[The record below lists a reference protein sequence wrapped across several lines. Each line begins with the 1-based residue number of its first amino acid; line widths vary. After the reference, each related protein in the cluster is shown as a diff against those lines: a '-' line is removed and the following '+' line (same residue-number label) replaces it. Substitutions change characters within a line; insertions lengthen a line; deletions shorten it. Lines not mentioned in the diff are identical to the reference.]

1 MWRAIGVDPTK
12 LTASMSGCSRMRS
25 TASRSPFTT
34 LKHPAGRPAWCSSSA
49 RKSEADGSFSDGL
62 RMNVLPHAERVG
74 EHPHGDHRR
83 EVERRDAG
91 DDAERLAEL
100 VHVDAGRRLL
110 GVPALQQVRDAA
122 GELDVLEATS
132 HLAERVGEHLAV
144 LGGEQRRDLLAVRVD
159 ELRRCGT
166 GPRPG
171 GTGSWRRQAGNA
183 ACARRRPR
191 RRPRRPTRSRPR
203 PAACR
208 WPGSTPA
215 PCGPRCPR
223 RPDRRSSG

>member
-34 LKHPAGRPAWCSSSA
+34 LKQPGREPRLVQQLGQEERGGRVLLRRLEDERVAA
-49 RKSEADGSFSDGL
+49 R
-62 RMNVLPHAERVG
+62 ERVG

-91 DDAERLAEL
+91 HHPERLAQL
-100 VHVDAGRRLL
+100 VHVDARRRLL
-110 GVPALQQVRDAA
+110 GVRALQQVRDAA
-122 GELDVLEATS
+122 RELDVLEATS
-132 HLAERVGEHLAV
+132 HLAERVGQHLAV
-144 LGGEQRRDLLAVRVD
+144 LGGEQRRDLLAVGVD
-159 ELRRCGT
+159 QLPQVEQDL
-166 GPRPG
+166 GPARQVRGPPCREG
-171 GTGSWRRQAGNA
+171 GR
-183 ACARRRPR
+183 ARRRPR
-191 RRPRRPTRSRPR
+191 RRPPQRTRSRPR

-215 PCGPRCPR
+215 RCVPRCPR
-223 RPDRRSSG
+223 RSGRRSSG